1 MMDAQIGK
9 FKVQVK
15 ESGLLLQHS
24 MGMGFELTREEALGL
39 LQFLQVYQQALLEQP
54 GTTDPET
61 QPIIQFPMNED
72 DQPNKPT

>member
-15 ESGLLLQHS
+15 KSGLLLRHS

-61 QPIIQFPMNED
+61 QPVIRFLMNED
-72 DQPNKPT
+72 DQPNNPT